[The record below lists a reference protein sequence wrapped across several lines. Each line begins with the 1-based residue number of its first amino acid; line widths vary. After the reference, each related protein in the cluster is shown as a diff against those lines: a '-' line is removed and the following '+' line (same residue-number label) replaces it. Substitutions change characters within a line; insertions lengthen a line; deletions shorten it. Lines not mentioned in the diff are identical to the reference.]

1 MNIKK
6 IEKIITRLSKL
17 DRTKIAL
24 NKNGGMDLKKFNE
37 MEEVKKVVE
46 ELKVEGVKS
55 SSQLMKLGFVPA
67 GMILTFNKN

>member
-17 DRTKIAL
+17 DKSKIAL
-24 NKNGGMDLKKFNE
+24 DKKGGMDLKKFNE

-46 ELKVEGVKS
+46 ELKVEGVES
-55 SSQLMKLGFVPA
+55 SSHLMKLGFVPA
-67 GMILTFNKN
+67 GMILRFKK